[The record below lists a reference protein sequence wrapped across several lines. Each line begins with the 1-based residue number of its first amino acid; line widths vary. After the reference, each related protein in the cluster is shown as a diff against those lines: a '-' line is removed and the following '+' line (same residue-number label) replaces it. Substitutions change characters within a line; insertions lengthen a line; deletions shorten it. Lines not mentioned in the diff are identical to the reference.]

1 MKIVIA
7 TDGEGQLDLKDIENI
22 LQNACSCDCNCECEH
37 EDNCEDC
44 GEEEDDKTTISNAEG
59 NANRMQTAD
68 AIKAFIN
75 QEEKRQKEK
84 DNNIKDINKQ
94 PNNPDEAAR
103 VADKAVLEYL
113 HIMYP
118 DKVLKGLMKLYYAV
132 KDFVFDETGLIG
144 VDLCREASRRTI
156 DILDYIEATKDLEED

>member
-7 TDGEGQLDLKDIENI
+7 TNGEEQFDLKDIENI
-22 LQNACSCDCNCECEH
+22 LQNACGCDCNCECEH

-44 GEEEDDKTTISNAEG
+44 GEEEDDKTMISNAEG
-59 NANRMQTAD
+59 NAKKMQTAD
-68 AIKAFIN
+68 A
-75 QEEKRQKEK
+75 
-84 DNNIKDINKQ
+84 
-94 PNNPDEAAR
+94 NPDEAAR
-103 VADKAVLEYL
+103 AADKAVLEYL

-132 KDFVFDETGLIG
+132 KDFVFDETGLVR

-156 DILDYIEATKDLEED
+156 DILDYIEATKELEED